1 MMRGGVEM
9 RVRSHCSTALI
20 SLVLLMQAARGSSA
34 LCALDLDPAQTTD
47 PPAGNAMCPVITD
60 EPIDPE
66 IYSEYQER
74 RVYFCCQKCK
84 RQFDRDPEPF
94 MVNLA
99 ALDIGLDHDERPS
112 DTSGGRV
119 EQAEPHLHGEDRA
132 DGAHDLDHGAEP
144 WPILKWI
151 GKFHPAT
158 VHFPIGLL
166 LAAFIAECLFVATRR
181 RWFDEA
187 GRFCLWGGVIGATVA
202 ALLGW
207 LFGGIQLVDEDWLLT
222 THRWAGSGTALV
234 SIIVLALSE
243 RLRWRQPGG
252 NRRGLRVSLVVVA
265 ILVAAAGF
273 FGGALVYGLN
283 HYSWSS

>member
-1 MMRGGVEM
+1 M
-9 RVRSHCSTALI
+9 RVRSHCSAALI
-20 SLVLLMQAARGSSA
+20 SLVLLMQAAMGSSA
-34 LCALDLDPAQTTD
+34 LCALDLDPAQTSD

-66 IYSEYQER
+66 IYSEYQGR

-84 RQFDRDPEPF
+84 RQFDRGPEPF

-99 ALDIGLDHDERPS
+99 ALDVDVNHEPLS
-112 DTSGGRV
+112 DSPVGST
-119 EQAEPHLHGEDRA
+119 EQPEQHLHEEEHA
-132 DGAHDLDHGAEP
+132 DDSHDLDHGTGL
-144 WPILKWI
+144 WPTLKWI

-166 LAAFIAECLFVATRR
+166 LAAFIAECLFIATRR
-181 RWFDEA
+181 QWFDEA
-187 GRFCLWGGVIGATVA
+187 GRFCLWGGAIGAVVA

-234 SIIVLALSE
+234 SVIVLALSE
-243 RLRWRQPGG
+243 RLRWRHPGMS
-252 NRRGLRVSLVVVA
+252 RGWLRMSLAAVA
-265 ILVAAAGF
+265 LLAAAAGY